1 MKSIQFLVV
10 GMLAMLCACQ
20 PSMQSNLYTVTGE
33 LDDSTHHGKKIYIM
47 RFDDSK
53 YIDST
58 FIDGKTFVFKGVVDT
73 VSDCR
78 IDVSRSAFAC
88 FILEGGDIKVNLKK
102 YTRPSGTS
110 LNEAMSRIM
119 QEADSILLFRRQSIE
134 KIREKHN
141 NDEEAIK
148 AEIQKFQVEYQT
160 KLSKRTTEIYS
171 EHSDDALGLF
181 LMRTVFMNDI
191 DLNVKSRIM
200 NSFGPWLKSKRIVKG
215 EMARLE
221 ALKKTAEGMPFTDIK
236 GKDADGN
243 PVALSDY
250 IGKGNY
256 VLLDMWASWCGPCK
270 GEIPYLLKLH
280 NQYKN
285 KGLTVL
291 GLFVW
296 DKEENL
302 KKAIEA
308 EGIVWPQI
316 VNVESLEVTDSYGV
330 DGIPHII
337 LFAPD
342 GTILKRDLRGQ
353 NMIDTVDEVM
363 KKK

>member
-1 MKSIQFLVV
+1 MKSIQLLVV
-10 GMLAMLCACQ
+10 GALAMLCACQ
-20 PSMQSNLYTVTGE
+20 PSKQSNLYTVTGE
-33 LDDSTHHGKKIYIM
+33 LEDSVHHGKKIYIM
-47 RFDDSK
+47 RYDDNK

-58 FIDGKTFVFKGVVDT
+58 FVEGNQFVFKGEVDT
-73 VSDCR
+73 ASFCR
-78 IDVSRSAFAC
+78 IDVSRSIFGNI
-88 FILEGGDIKVNLKK
+88 ILEGGDIKVNLKK
-102 YTRPSGTS
+102 YNQPSGTPQNDEIS
-110 LNEAMSRIM
+110 KIA
-119 QEADSILLFRRQSIE
+119 QEEDSIYAYVDQKREEIQKQYPDAE
-134 KIREKHN
+134 KAREAQKKLWDGVKSDLTVRCKELYSQHN
-141 NDEEAIK
+141 NDA
-148 AEIQKFQVEYQT
+148 VGY
-160 KLSKRTTEIYS
+160 
-171 EHSDDALGLF
+171 F
-181 LMRTVFMNDI
+181 LMYSVYMHVDTDVQLEVINT
-191 DLNVKSRIM
+191 
-200 NSFGPWLKSKRIVKG
+200 FGPWLKSRKMVQRTVT
-215 EMARLE
+215 RLE
-221 ALKKTAEGMPFTDIK
+221 ASKKTAEGMPFTDIK
-236 GKDADGN
+236 GKDAEGN

-250 IGKGNY
+250 VGKGNY

-270 GEIPYLLKLH
+270 GEIPNLLKLH

-302 KKAIEA
+302 KKAIEE

-316 VNVESLEVTDSYGV
+316 VSVENMDAMNSYGV

-342 GTILKRDLRGQ
+342 GTILKRYLRGQ